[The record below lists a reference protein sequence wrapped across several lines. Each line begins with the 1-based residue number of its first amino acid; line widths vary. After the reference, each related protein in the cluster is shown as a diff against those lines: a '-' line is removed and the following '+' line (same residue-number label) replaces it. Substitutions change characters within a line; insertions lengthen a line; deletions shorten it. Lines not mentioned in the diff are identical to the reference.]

1 KEFHRRPHLLST
13 MSTRPEQDGEVFF
26 LSIPFHPLCYSNVTP
41 SRSAIWR
48 WDLSELSVIMSW
60 WTACTGPP
68 GGRRRMPGWC
78 TEGGSFLSVHVL
90 LDTVFFAASLPV
102 ADQQRVLL
110 VPPNRSLHVGD
121 TVFLRN
127 AAGDLTWVADVLAVG
142 EVDACETWNSEEPA
156 PRQRHALLGYL
167 ARIHPGVL
175 PRGTSRLTARWV
187 TLNRRTLTSTLPWW
201 DTGLLIYH
209 STLRLIEGLLSPDE
223 VQKALELGYL
233 VRHPSGHWVIPHGE
247 ARKRILVHVLGHE
260 LVCGLCG
267 GPIASLEEATQD
279 HIIPVSQG
287 GPDALANVQLAHRS
301 CNELKGNALPEQYP
315 PFFPRPG
322 DEAAGWYDRASRR
335 ARNGRNGRGRYGRQR
350 GAVPPA
356 AAFQAQPRDV
366 PVPMPSG
373 AAKAPGPA
381 SKPER
386 AVAPAPPE
394 ATAPA
399 PPAAGPA
406 AATPDTA
413 AAPAEPAV
421 AAAKPP
427 EPPRPDAAAAPKA
440 PEAQPEGGAPGHGP
454 QEGAAEDPVWLA
466 AVQAATLGQLHALSR
481 EAHWAARTAS
491 LRTLEQL
498 PRARASAA
506 RSQGTLLAEA
516 SGPKGHFRLLEW
528 EGEHVL
534 VEERGRRQ
542 TLYLV
547 KM

>member
-1 KEFHRRPHLLST
+1 
-13 MSTRPEQDGEVFF
+13 
-26 LSIPFHPLCYSNVTP
+26 
-41 SRSAIWR
+41 
-48 WDLSELSVIMSW
+48 
-60 WTACTGPP
+60 
-68 GGRRRMPGWC
+68 MPGWC

-322 DEAAGWYDRASRR
+322 DEAAGWYDRANRR
-335 ARNGRNGRGRYGRQR
+335 ARNGRGGRYGRHQR
-350 GAVPPA
+350 GYAGAPA
-356 AAFQAQPRDV
+356 AAFQAQPRDL
-366 PVPMPSG
+366 PVAIPAPEAETSHTPQPPAQPAASG
-373 AAKAPGPA
+373 AKATGGNVASAPQGPA
-381 SKPER
+381 ESR
-386 AVAPAPPE
+386 E
-394 ATAPA
+394 ATAV
-399 PPAAGPA
+399 
-406 AATPDTA
+406 
-413 AAPAEPAV
+413 E
-421 AAAKPP
+421 
-427 EPPRPDAAAAPKA
+427 
-440 PEAQPEGGAPGHGP
+440 
-454 QEGAAEDPVWLA
+454 AAEREPVREDPAWLA
-466 AVQAATLGQLHALSR
+466 AVQSADLQQLQALSR
-481 EAHWAARTAS
+481 EPNWATRTAT

-528 EGEHVL
+528 QGDHVL

-542 TLYLV
+542 TLHLV
-547 KM
+547 KMVHAITPRAYVWYLSRFGRTSPLAAAMALLPLWQKGTTDEHGRLRVSKSGQQFVIVIQDQRVADCAEELSLAS

>member
-1 KEFHRRPHLLST
+1 
-13 MSTRPEQDGEVFF
+13 M
-26 LSIPFHPLCYSNVTP
+26 
-41 SRSAIWR
+41 
-48 WDLSELSVIMSW
+48 
-60 WTACTGPP
+60 
-68 GGRRRMPGWC
+68 
-78 TEGGSFLSVHVL
+78 SVHVL
-90 LDTVFFAASLPV
+90 LDSVFFAASLPV

-110 VPPNRSLHVGD
+110 VPPNKGLHVGD

-127 AAGDLTWVADVLAVG
+127 AEGELTWVADVLAVG
-142 EVDACETWNSEEPA
+142 EIDGPEAWNSEESP

-175 PRGTSRLTARWV
+175 PRGTSRLSARWV
-187 TLNRRTLTSTLPWW
+187 TLNRRTLPGTLPWW
-201 DTGLLIYH
+201 DSGLLIYH
-209 STLRLIEGLLSPDE
+209 STLRLIEGILSPADA
-223 VQKALELGYL
+223 QKALELGYL
-233 VRHPSGHWVIPHGE
+233 NRHPSGHWVIPHGE
-247 ARKRILVHVLGHE
+247 ARKRILVHVLGVE
-260 LVCGLCG
+260 LICGLCG
-267 GPIASLEEATQD
+267 GPIAALEEATQD

-466 AVQAATLGQLHALSR
+466 AVQAATLGQLQALSR
-481 EAHWAARTAS
+481 EAYWAARTAS

-547 KM
+547 KMVHAVSPRAYAWYLSRFGRTSPLAVALALLPLWQKGTTDEHGRLQVSKSGHQFVIAVEDDRIIDCGEELALAAS

>member
-1 KEFHRRPHLLST
+1 
-13 MSTRPEQDGEVFF
+13 M
-26 LSIPFHPLCYSNVTP
+26 
-41 SRSAIWR
+41 
-48 WDLSELSVIMSW
+48 
-60 WTACTGPP
+60 
-68 GGRRRMPGWC
+68 
-78 TEGGSFLSVHVL
+78 SVHVL

-127 AAGDLTWVADVLAVG
+127 SAGDLTWVADVLAVG

-187 TLNRRTLTSTLPWW
+187 TLNRRTLPGTLPWW

-223 VQKALELGYL
+223 VQKAMELGYL

-260 LVCGLCG
+260 LACGLCG
-267 GPIASLEEATQD
+267 GPIAALEEATQD

-322 DEAAGWYDRASRR
+322 DEAAGWYDRTSRR
-335 ARNGRNGRGRYGRQR
+335 TRNGRGGRHTRHQR
-350 GAVPPA
+350 GYGAAPT
-356 AAFQAQPRDV
+356 AAFQAQPRDL
-366 PVPMPSG
+366 PVTLPTPTDT
-373 AAKAPGPA
+373 
-381 SKPER
+381 
-386 AVAPAPPE
+386 AVSPAPPPASPPSQPAIGGTK
-394 ATAPA
+394 ATGGNGRPSNGNAQAATGGPLPTPA
-399 PPAAGPA
+399 KPQGASASSGSQGSHPPAGSPQVPADAKETTPSEAAGREPVRDDPA
-406 AATPDTA
+406 
-413 AAPAEPAV
+413 
-421 AAAKPP
+421 
-427 EPPRPDAAAAPKA
+427 
-440 PEAQPEGGAPGHGP
+440 
-454 QEGAAEDPVWLA
+454 WLA
-466 AVQAATLGQLHALSR
+466 AVQGADLPQLQVLSR
-481 EAHWAARTAS
+481 EPNWATRTAT

-498 PRARASAA
+498 PRTKAGAA
-506 RSQGTLLAEA
+506 RNQGTLLAEA

-528 EGEHVL
+528 QGDHVL

-542 TLYLV
+542 TLHLV
-547 KM
+547 KMVHAITPRAYVWYLSRFGRTSPLAVAMALLPLWQKGTTDEHGRLPVSKSGQQFVVVIEDHRVVECDEELSLAS